1 MKIIV
6 EGKGTHFDAD
16 IVDAFVA
23 LEKTFR
29 NIALSFADHDEERQM
44 LSGGEEIKEGQEN
57 RSFKNILLVEDNE
70 INLEIML
77 SQLTSMGYEV
87 DTAAHGKDGLDKFHK
102 KKYDVI
108 LTDIE
113 MPEMDGYQMAEEI
126 RRIENDSMQS
136 TPIIAITASEFD
148 LNEEKAKS
156 LGFSGYML
164 KPLEVDVLKNKLA
177 DVIRRAPA
185 TSKDVDGLEN
195 G

>member
-1 MKIIV
+1 
-6 EGKGTHFDAD
+6 
-16 IVDAFVA
+16 
-23 LEKTFR
+23 
-29 NIALSFADHDEERQM
+29 M
-44 LSGGEEIKEGQEN
+44 LSGGEEFKEGEN

-87 DTAAHGKDGLDKFHK
+87 DTAAHGRDGLDMFHK
-102 KKYDVI
+102 KKYDAI

-156 LGFSGYML
+156 LGFNGYML

-177 DVIRRAPA
+177 EVIRMAPA
-185 TSKDVDGLEN
+185 TSKDVDGL
-195 G
+195 GKG